1 MKRVLLDTN
10 IYGFIVV
17 DPDRRIIHESIHAMS
32 DILLYGFAVIR
43 EDLLRAYDELVKK
56 SYDKTPAM
64 ERLSEQYYQLYAEM
78 GGTSPKS
85 KLINDFL
92 IIACASLKDLDIV
105 VSNDEKT
112 MLNELAVKAYVSV
125 NKLNNIQLPHFISYE
140 EFKHA
145 LRR

>member
-1 MKRVLLDTN
+1 MNLRL
-10 IYGFIVV
+10 
-17 DPDRRIIHESIHAMS
+17 
-32 DILLYGFAVIR
+32 
-43 EDLLRAYDELVKK
+43 DLLRAYDELVKK